1 MSNHNKSPETV
12 NEYVEGVLKSVR
24 HRKSKETLLKIVGVD
39 IDGINDLR
47 EFDRIVSERYGA
59 VCGIDEAGRGPIA
72 GPVAAAA
79 VVLDPSNPIDGLND
93 SKKLTPK
100 KREELFEKICEKA
113 LDFRIVLIG
122 SYVIDQTDIL
132 SADLYAMKRAFE
144 GVEMKNG
151 IVLVDGDVL
160 PEIEFDGALRNVIGG
175 DAKSEAIAAAS
186 ILAKVTRDR
195 HMCEMAEKFPG
206 YGFEKHKG
214 YGTKAHYEAIDKLG
228 LCPIHR
234 KTFLKKYLA
243 EKKNGQTEQG

>member
-1 MSNHNKSPETV
+1 MAYQSKHKKSPETQLKI
-12 NEYVEGVLKSVR
+12 EGVSLEGLS
-24 HRKSKETLLKIVGVD
+24 
-39 IDGINDLR
+39 LR
-47 EFDRIVSERYGA
+47 EFDKAVFKHFGV

-72 GPVAAAA
+72 GPVYAAA
-79 VVLDPSNPIDGLND
+79 VVLDPNNPIEGLND

-100 KREELFEKICEKA
+100 KREALYDEICEKA
-113 LDFRIVLIG
+113 LEYCISQVTVHRI
-122 SYVIDQTDIL
+122 DTTDIL
-132 SADLYAMKRAFE
+132 SADLEAMKNTISRLHTK
-144 GVEMKNG
+144 VG

-160 PEIEFDGALRNVIGG
+160 PDIEFNGTLKNVIGG

-186 ILAKVTRDR
+186 ILAKVERDR
-195 HMCEMAEKFPG
+195 YMCEMAEKYPG

-243 EKKNGQTEQG
+243 EKNNGQTE